1 MRHLRAP
8 FLAFS
13 ILHSA
18 FSSPTALADG
28 NRPTV
33 FFLHGANVSE
43 QGARGWAAEMFKRL
57 YRSGADMDFSP
68 VAWYSDKGP
77 AYNYHE
83 NVSNAFVTAQHFAQL
98 VNSIPGRRVVIA
110 HSLGTLVAASAIQ
123 DYGAEVDKLIMLN
136 SAIPS
141 EAFDPSLSNPS
152 PENKLVHDAWV
163 DYNSSCWASRWNE
176 LFPTNDARHRLT
188 WKGRFANVA
197 PVAVNFYSSG
207 DEVLEYYAD
216 EHNPPW
222 YGGFN
227 ANDGWGSRYSWQKQE
242 LYKGRASLL
251 AFAGTTDWAGW
262 GFAENWLGV
271 KKWSADE
278 ANAVD
283 DLSVF
288 KTNAVFMLQPASITN
303 SVATRHESDCFLAF
317 GIPALSPPAGRMGL
331 QSADIESFDMNGS
344 DFKPNGM
351 PPVGHGGDLAG
362 RWLHSDIKNAAFPYV
377 WKVFAKIVEVGGL
390 R

>member
-1 MRHLRAP
+1 MRLLRA
-8 FLAFS
+8 FLRPLCIVHCALFILPAF
-13 ILHSA
+13 
-18 FSSPTALADG
+18 ADG

-77 AYNYHE
+77 SYNYHE

-98 VNSIPGRRVVIA
+98 VNSIHGRKIVIA

-141 EAFDPSLSNPS
+141 EAFAPALSNPS
-152 PENKLVHDAWV
+152 PENKLVHDEWI
-163 DYNSSCWASRWNE
+163 DYTNSCWTPRWHE
-176 LFPTNDARHRLT
+176 LFSTNDARHRLT
-188 WKGRFANVA
+188 WKGRFADVA

-222 YGGFN
+222 YGGLN
-227 ANDGWGSRYSWQKQE
+227 ANDGWGSRY
-242 LYKGRASLL
+242 
-251 AFAGTTDWAGW
+251 
-262 GFAENWLGV
+262 
-271 KKWSADE
+271 
-278 ANAVD
+278 
-283 DLSVF
+283 
-288 KTNAVFMLQPASITN
+288 
-303 SVATRHESDCFLAF
+303 
-317 GIPALSPPAGRMGL
+317 
-331 QSADIESFDMNGS
+331 
-344 DFKPNGM
+344 
-351 PPVGHGGDLAG
+351 
-362 RWLHSDIKNAAFPYV
+362 
-377 WKVFAKIVEVGGL
+377 
-390 R
+390 